1 MDSHL
6 AYIKLPL
13 IHRWQ
18 SVIAH
23 EKNLKDFEF
32 SYIPFYPSDNK
43 VLTTYRLAL
52 ADSSRCLKLFLSHDQ
67 EYLKFVDSW
76 CNPSEK
82 LILKDLP
89 DFHLIYPG
97 FFGNSLSSEFTPPAV
112 APIFTLNDHQDDS
125 SNMALDPVFQSI
137 SYAVPDYLIQLTP
150 IDYENNATRFHFS
163 CTFKYDDNDDD
174 LSAYVPPASISITQL
189 MSDTGLSIAAATRLV
204 AKLPALHAAAKA
216 KYTLP
221 IVTPPRQ
228 VDSFIDFDELLSV
241 YDIPLL
247 LCTFN
252 ASMLNDDSDDESYDS
267 DNDSFFSFSSFDNSS
282 FISPLSES
290 IVFLLIAFPLFC
302 FDIDPL
308 VAVSTIMFSNDIS
321 KYKPFSISSFFDFSK
336 FECCHK
342 WKIYHFSLLPVMIF
356 IS

>member
-43 VLTTYRLAL
+43 VLTTYRLVL

-97 FFGNSLSSEFTPPAV
+97 FFRNSLSSEFTPPAV

-150 IDYENNATRFHFS
+150 IDYENNATS
-163 CTFKYDDNDDD
+163 I
-174 LSAYVPPASISITQL
+174 LSALKV
-189 MSDTGLSIAAATRLV
+189 SDALNSTYCLAKFTRLI